1 MASIISRNGK
11 YAVIYYEGD
20 DRHSVMKSGLTK
32 TQAEKLRAKKNA
44 EEKKW
49 REHRRAQR
57 KLAAA
62 EAALF
67 ASNAGKAG
75 PIYDATLAE
84 FVDEFIVQY
93 GSKHW
98 GASYYACS
106 QALMNNYVYP
116 YFGQHKIVDI
126 TTKMIDDFYTFLV
139 TKVELVKSRSATRRS
154 QAEKQ
159 YVTPSL
165 VQNIHKILRAAFN
178 QAKRWKYIQQNPFLD
193 ADLPE
198 YKEKERPAFSPEEFE
213 KVLNYTDEPEDY
225 ERFTLHLALCIQY
238 YCTTRGGEVV
248 ALQWNDYSSEER
260 TLHIYKALAR
270 IDKKNLQLPK
280 MKIYYTFPQMTPSN
294 RTKLVLKAPKTESTE
309 RYCALNHLMVE
320 KLNQMKAMQETMIE
334 DVFGEDYQDNQLI
347 VCQPNGRPMMPGQL
361 NKRFKDIIVEM
372 RENGFRFTSVPE
384 NKLDKVVFHSVRA
397 ASATKKLQ
405 VSNGNVKAVMRAGGW
420 AEPDMVIRYS
430 RAYDQDQV
438 DIAEKMEKDSQKEG
452 NTEVPQDTQALL
464 KKILDHP
471 EVLSQLLEIIKP

>member
-1 MASIISRNGK
+1 M
-11 YAVIYYEGD
+11 
-20 DRHSVMKSGLTK
+20 
-32 TQAEKLRAKKNA
+32 
-44 EEKKW
+44 
-49 REHRRAQR
+49 
-57 KLAAA
+57 
-62 EAALF
+62 
-67 ASNAGKAG
+67 
-75 PIYDATLAE
+75 
-84 FVDEFIVQY
+84 
-93 GSKHW
+93 
-98 GASYYACS
+98 
-106 QALMNNYVYP
+106 
-116 YFGQHKIVDI
+116 
-126 TTKMIDDFYTFLV
+126 
-139 TKVELVKSRSATRRS
+139 
-154 QAEKQ
+154 
-159 YVTPSL
+159 
-165 VQNIHKILRAAFN
+165 
-178 QAKRWKYIQQNPFLD
+178 
-193 ADLPE
+193 
-198 YKEKERPAFSPEEFE
+198 
-213 KVLNYTDEPEDY
+213 
-225 ERFTLHLALCIQY
+225 
-238 YCTTRGGEVV
+238 

-438 DIAEKMEKDSQKEG
+438 DIAEKMENSSQKDG